1 MKRVHFA
8 DDVVDSCSDGEELI
22 RQQHMTR
29 KYSSYSNSESKVQ
42 KNFNGRTDMKGM
54 PANRVA
60 LYNGIL
66 RDRVAQRLAYSY

>member
-8 DDVVDSCSDGEELI
+8 DDVVDSCSDREEFT
-22 RQQHMTR
+22 RKQHMS
-29 KYSSYSNSESKVQ
+29 KNSSYSNSESKVQ
-42 KNFNGRTDMKGM
+42 KNFNDRSDMKGM

-66 RDRVAQRLAYSY
+66 RDRVARRLTYSY